1 MDALRQGIYNKLTA
15 DSTLV
20 SLLSTYRSYPAIVDG
35 YFAPDDIQLP
45 YLEYHMLNSIVDD
58 SKTTR
63 TLIYIVDFRCFVS
76 RNTDPIT
83 LAERVRTVLHR
94 QTITVSGWT
103 NHITSV
109 EGPVEEDFGS
119 DFKSMTL
126 TATIHIT
133 N

>member
-1 MDALRQGIYNKLTA
+1 
-15 DSTLV
+15 
-20 SLLSTYRSYPAIVDG
+20 
-35 YFAPDDIQLP
+35 
-45 YLEYHMLNSIVDD
+45 MLNSIVDD